1 MINRVGANIS
11 EFVVHLLDTTADS
24 KSIHY
29 SKSLL
34 ELSDDEEKSIL
45 LKNCIDGYKEPFYF
59 QFQNLSFSENQNI
72 IWQNCQ
78 KVFDGE
84 NTLYEASIPISKYL
98 FNKIQLKECH
108 ASYFMFC
115 KINDILVDDELI
127 DAIALV
133 RYESKEQFIR
143 FDQQNG
149 IFKLNMEAGYLLSKF
164 DQACLILNQNHE
176 NGFKILNHNRD
187 LKSEVGKIWNE
198 EFLQMIPLGNDYTY
212 TTDYIKITSG
222 FLKNKKLVNDL
233 IDKTEEGSI
242 LNRSFDYFK
251 NNKKFEE
258 DDYKSEVLQDKKV
271 INAFDQYK
279 ESWQEKSNKPLTS
292 TFDVS
297 EFALNKQSKVFRS
310 VIKLD
315 RNFHIYVHGDQTKI
329 MKGVDDEGKKYYIL
343 YYNEES

>member
-11 EFVVHLLDTTADS
+11 ELIIHFLDTAAEN
-24 KSIHY
+24 KKIYY
-29 SKSLL
+29 SKSAVDFN
-34 ELSDDEEKSIL
+34 DDEEKNAIL
-45 LKNCIDGYKEPFYF
+45 KSCTEIYKEPVYF
-59 QFQNLSFSENQNI
+59 QFQNNSFSENQNI

-78 KVFDGE
+78 RVFDNE
-84 NTLYEASIPISKYL
+84 IQLYEASIHIAKLL
-98 FNKIQLKECH
+98 FNKLQLKECH
-108 ASYFMFC
+108 SSYFMFC
-115 KINDILVDDELI
+115 KINDILIEDELI
-127 DAIALV
+127 NAIALV
-133 RYESKEQFIR
+133 RFESREQFIR
-143 FDQQNG
+143 FENSEENYM
-149 IFKLNMEAGYLLSKF
+149 LNLEFGYLLSKF

-176 NGFKILNHNRD
+176 QGYKILTQNKD
-187 LKSEVGKIWNE
+187 LKSDAGKIWNE
-198 EFLQMIPLGNDYTY
+198 EFLQINPLGNDYTY

-222 FLKNKKLVNDL
+222 FLKNKKLVEDI

-251 NNKKFEE
+251 NNRKFEE
-258 DDYKSEVLQDKKV
+258 EDYKTEVLQDKKV
-271 INAFDQYK
+271 INAFDSYK
-279 ESWQEKSNKPLTS
+279 ETWQEKSNKPLTS

-315 RNFHIYVHGDQTKI
+315 RNFHIYVHGDNSKI